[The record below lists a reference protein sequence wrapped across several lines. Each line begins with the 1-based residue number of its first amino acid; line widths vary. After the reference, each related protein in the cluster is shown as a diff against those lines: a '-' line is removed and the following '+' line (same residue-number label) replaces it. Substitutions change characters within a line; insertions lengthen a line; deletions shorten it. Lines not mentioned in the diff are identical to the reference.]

1 MKQSYS
7 VIFFK
12 DHTSGVVSKRS
23 SPYPRPSRFSSIL
36 SAKSFILL
44 SFTFKSM
51 IHFDLIFVKGV
62 RSVYRIIFLFCLCV
76 CPVVPV
82 LFDEKTTYSLLY
94 CLCSFVKCQLT
105 VSMWVYFC
113 SIDLFVYSLIK
124 PYCLDCCCFIISL
137 VSLPIILSILCR
149 LFWVFCLSI

>member
-1 MKQSYS
+1 M
-7 VIFFK
+7 FFK

-94 CLCSFVKCQLT
+94 CLCSFVKC
-105 VSMWVYFC
+105 
-113 SIDLFVYSLIK
+113 
-124 PYCLDCCCFIISL
+124 
-137 VSLPIILSILCR
+137 
-149 LFWVFCLSI
+149 